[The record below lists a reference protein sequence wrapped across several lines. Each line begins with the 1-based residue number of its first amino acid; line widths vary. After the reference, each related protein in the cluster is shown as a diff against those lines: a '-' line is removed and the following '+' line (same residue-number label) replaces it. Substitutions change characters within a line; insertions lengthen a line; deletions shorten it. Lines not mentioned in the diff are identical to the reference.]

1 MTPQEKL
8 QKKKE
13 LFDIIQIG
21 NPSNNP
27 KSYHFDVFLSVV
39 IILNILVLFL
49 QTFDELAFMDPLLR
63 FVEIFTILV
72 FIVEYALRIYTSDL
86 LYPGKSRKDAA
97 IAFIFSM
104 DGIIELLTILPFF
117 FLSGFVVFRMLRVV
131 RIFRLFR
138 INNSVDSFN
147 VIASVISEKKN
158 QLASSF
164 FIIFVLM
171 LASSLSM
178 YSVEHDAQPEAFRNA
193 LSGIWWSVSA
203 LLTVGY
209 GDIYPIT
216 LLGKTLGIVISFLGV
231 CAVAIPTGIISAG
244 FVEQIR
250 KTEIDPDSLT
260 TYASTIIIDVDSK
273 WLNHTVREIE
283 EDSGFQLAVVKREDI
298 ILKPAPDLVIHLK
311 DVILAFETKP
321 RKN

>member
-1 MTPQEKL
+1 MEI
-8 QKKKE
+8 
-13 LFDIIQIG
+13 FDIIQIG
-21 NPSNNP
+21 SPSKNP
-27 KSYHFDVFLSVV
+27 KSYQFDVFLSIA
-39 IILNILVLFL
+39 IILNIIVLFL
-49 QTFDELAFMDPLLR
+49 QTFDELDFMAPVLR
-63 FVEIFTILV
+63 TVEIFTIIV
-72 FIVEYALRIYTSDL
+72 FIIEYMLRLWTSDL
-86 LYPGKSRKDAA
+86 LYPDKSKKDAA

-104 DGIIELLTILPFF
+104 DGIIELCTILPFF

-138 INNSVDSFN
+138 INNSLDSFN
-147 VIASVISEKKN
+147 VIASVIVEKKN

-250 KTEIDPDSLT
+250 KTEIDPDSLET
-260 TYASTIIIDVDSK
+260 QVSTIIIDVDSK
-273 WLNHTVREIE
+273 WLNRTVQEIE
-283 EDSGFQLAVVKREDI
+283 QDTDYQLAVVQREDVI
-298 ILKPAPDLVIHLK
+298 IKPEPDLVIQLK
-311 DVILAFETKP
+311 DAILAFHSKP
-321 RKN
+321 QKK